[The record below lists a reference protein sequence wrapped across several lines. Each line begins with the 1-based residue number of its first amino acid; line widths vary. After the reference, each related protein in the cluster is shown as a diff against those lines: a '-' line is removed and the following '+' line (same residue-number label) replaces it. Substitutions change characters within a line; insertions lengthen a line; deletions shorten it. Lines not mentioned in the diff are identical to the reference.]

1 MPIWVKGIG
10 VLLLVLMV
18 FSAKSDYNTRVM
30 VFMGV
35 AVALLYLGFR
45 KKR

>member
-18 FSAKSDYNTRVM
+18 VSAKSDYNTRVM
-30 VFMGV
+30 IFFGV
-35 AVALLYLGFR
+35 AVALLYFGL
-45 KKR
+45 KKK